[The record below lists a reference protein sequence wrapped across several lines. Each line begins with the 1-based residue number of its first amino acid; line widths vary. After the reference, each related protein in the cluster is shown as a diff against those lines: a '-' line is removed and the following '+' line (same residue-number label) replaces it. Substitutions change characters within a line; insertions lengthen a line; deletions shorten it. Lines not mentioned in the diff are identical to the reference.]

1 MENIISQR
9 EKLQMNFMKVQSER
23 NLFLGEFKE
32 NVLKAIEKENLLDE
46 KINPEIKEAMNSDMA
61 KGLKIRRDLSFEYIK
76 PYIDEAEKIDLNYTL
91 VDDIAYQGSVVVVVV
106 SKEVIE
112 DKDRE
117 VFAKSPA
124 KVYLDAG
131 LSEAYYFAEG
141 KKISGKKYKELK
153 EKLPERFDKFK
164 KMGLLDKLFGKKC
177 AVETY
182 EINKQRKESK

>member
-32 NVLKAIEKENLLDE
+32 NVLKAIEKENLLNE
-46 KINPEIKEAMNSDMA
+46 GINPEIKEAMNSDMA

-106 SKEVIE
+106 SKEAIE
-112 DKDRE
+112 DETRE
-117 VFAKSPA
+117 IFAKSPA
-124 KVYLDAG
+124 KIYLDAG
-131 LSEAYYFAEG
+131 LSEAYYFAEE
-141 KKISGKKYKELK
+141 KKISKENYNKLE
-153 EKLPERFDKFK
+153 EKLPKVAKKFK
-164 KMGLLDKLFGKKC
+164 KLGLLDILLGRKC

-182 EINKQRKESK
+182 EINKKRKGLK

>member
-9 EKLQMNFMKVQSER
+9 DKLKINFMKIQYER

-32 NVLKAIEKENLLDE
+32 NVLKAIEKNNLLSE
-46 KINPEIKEAMNSDMA
+46 TINPEIKEAMNSDMA

-76 PYIDEAEKIDLNYTL
+76 PYIDEAEKIGLSYIL
-91 VDDIAYQGSVVVVVV
+91 VDDIAYQGRVVIVVI
-106 SKEVIE
+106 SKEAIE
-112 DKDRE
+112 NKDRE

-153 EKLPERFDKFK
+153 EKLPERVDKFK
-164 KMGLLDKLFGKKC
+164 KLGLLDKLFGKKC
-177 AVETY
+177 AIEIYET
-182 EINKQRKESK
+182 NKHRKELE